1 MAILTEEDPDR
12 EIMKVWKDYTTE
24 DATVVKFLK
33 SHENHQVQNSK
44 FLLEKTIQIL
54 CMTSQDLQKSQSRKS
69 LENLVAM
76 AKMVWVKGFQ
86 DMNLGEIQEII
97 DNAL

>member
-1 MAILTEEDPDR
+1 MPLLFQKKPHG
-12 EIMKVWKDYTTE
+12 
-24 DATVVKFLK
+24 
-33 SHENHQVQNSK
+33 SHQTLNNK
-44 FLLEKTIQIL
+44 FLLEKTVQML

-69 LENLVAM
+69 LEDLVAM

-86 DMNLGEIQEII
+86 DMNLGEIQELI